1 MKKGTIAALLVVAIL
16 AGAGVGYF
24 IGVNS
29 TPPTSAGTSSKE
41 AQSTTPVL
49 LPVYEET
56 CTTAYFSPNNGGGTV
71 CAIQPN
77 PVIMP
82 MSFNLS
88 QFFSSGGVTQ
98 SPVSLG
104 EGSLQ
109 DVFFGVYLESGQ
121 AIRVSMN
128 STSPIILR
136 VYLDNRTSFDAKD
149 WLNESAN
156 YGHLLTNQTG
166 VTTYGVRFLAQQSGL
181 YTYELTVNQPN
192 PVPKVSFDI
201 QRS

>member
-1 MKKGTIAALLVVAIL
+1 MVGAVLVVAIL
-16 AGAGVGYF
+16 ASAGVGYF

-29 TPPTSAGTSSKE
+29 TPSTSAGTSSEE

-56 CTTAYFSPNNGGGTV
+56 CTSAYFSPNNGGSTI
-71 CAIQPN
+71 CAVHTN
-77 PVIMP
+77 PVSMP

-88 QFFSSGGVTQ
+88 QFFSGGGVTQ
-98 SPVSLG
+98 STVTLG

-109 DVFFGVYLESGQ
+109 DVFFGVSLESGQ

-136 VYLDNRTSFDAKD
+136 IYLDNRTGYDVTGLA
-149 WLNESAN
+149 NEVSN
-156 YGHLLTNQTG
+156 YAHLLTNQTG
-166 VTTYGVRFLAQQSGL
+166 VTTYRVRFIAQQSAL
-181 YTYELTVNQPN
+181 YIYELTVNHPN
-192 PVPKVSFDI
+192 PVPNVSFDI
-201 QRS
+201 RAA